1 MREIIMMLER
11 ELSND
16 GLIYISI
23 GKVTV
28 NGMPMN
34 SLLFI

>member
-16 GLIYISI
+16 G
-23 GKVTV
+23 KVTV
-28 NGMPMN
+28 SGMPMN

>member
-16 GLIYISI
+16 GLIYIYRESD
-23 GKVTV
+23 G